1 METRERS
8 GATVEKD
15 ALLFLRLLTA
25 LLERRV
31 TPRLVNI
38 VNYDDDSN
46 DEEVKVSESAKRTIS
61 EIKFRFNRRAC
72 FPEFIRFSNHIEIY
86 IDYATPLYSV
96 TNAPLTAMARPEVD
110 HNRFPLALRCHAWSP
125 IY

>member
-8 GATVEKD
+8 GATEEKD
-15 ALLFLRLLTA
+15 ALGFLRLLTA

-46 DEEVKVSESAKRTIS
+46 DKTEAMYVREQKKQFPALAKIYCSVLPPSLPELVRLKKCDISYVPQSAT
-61 EIKFRFNRRAC
+61 
-72 FPEFIRFSNHIEIY
+72 
-86 IDYATPLYSV
+86 
-96 TNAPLTAMARPEVD
+96 M
-110 HNRFPLALRCHAWSP
+110 
-125 IY
+125 